1 MGRSANVRR
10 AWEQPMTDEPD
21 GFELV
26 PEPDGFTRAE
36 ADQIIKTYVC
46 PICHG
51 QLLAFPMFDLDGD
64 KYGYPLEVVV
74 CSEHGNVEHIGRVS
88 INSVSIQFDEAR
100 YHFAKVIRNL
110 ADLWG
115 VLIPPKKTADEI
127 IKELG
132 F

>member
-1 MGRSANVRR
+1 
-10 AWEQPMTDEPD
+10 MTDDLD

-36 ADQIIKTYVC
+36 AEQIIKTYVC

-51 QLLAFPMFDLDGD
+51 QLLSFPMLDLDGKD

-100 YHFAKVIRNL
+100 YRFAKVIRNL
-110 ADLWG
+110 PDLWDS
-115 VLIPPKKTADEI
+115 LIPPKKSAEQI